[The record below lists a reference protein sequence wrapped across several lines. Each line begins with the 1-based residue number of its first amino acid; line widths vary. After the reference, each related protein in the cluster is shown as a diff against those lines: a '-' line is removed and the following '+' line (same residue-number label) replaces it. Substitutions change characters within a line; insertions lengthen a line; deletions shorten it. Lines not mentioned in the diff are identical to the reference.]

1 MGKDRLNSLVVLNI
15 HSGICNTVME
25 EDIEKLVNK
34 FNGGG
39 KGEGLIHLLVSDGQ
53 SYSDGQEL
61 KKIQ

>member
-34 FNGGG
+34 FYWGGG
-39 KGEGLIHLLVSDGQ
+39 SKGEGLIHLLVSDGQ
-53 SYSDGQEL
+53 EL

>member
-39 KGEGLIHLLVSDGQ
+39 GKGEGLIHILV
-53 SYSDGQEL
+53 SDGQEL

>member
-15 HSGICNTVME
+15 HSGICNTVIE

-34 FNGGG
+34 FNGGGG

-53 SYSDGQEL
+53 EL

>member
-34 FNGGG
+34 FNGEGG
-39 KGEGLIHLLVSDGQ
+39 AKEKD
-53 SYSDGQEL
+53 
-61 KKIQ
+61 

>member
-39 KGEGLIHLLVSDGQ
+39 GGKGEGLIHLLVSDGQ
-53 SYSDGQEL
+53 EL